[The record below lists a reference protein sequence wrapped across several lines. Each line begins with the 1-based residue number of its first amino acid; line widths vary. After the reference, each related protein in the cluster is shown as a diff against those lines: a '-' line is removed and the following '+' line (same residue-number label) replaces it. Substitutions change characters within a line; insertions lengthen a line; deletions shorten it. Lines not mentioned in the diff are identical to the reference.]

1 MSLQLETSKK
11 DLVKAEEEQAAALVY
26 GTEVEALRNK
36 LSAKEQ
42 KVHDLSLELSLRERE
57 LRIMNNV
64 RDRSSYSEMSC
75 KRCSKFD
82 FLVP

>member
-11 DLVKAEEEQAAALVY
+11 DLVKAEEERAAALVY

-64 RDRSSYSEMSC
+64 RDRSSYGEMSC